1 MSSSNDSCVSSS
13 ADGSLPMNPIF
24 PDSITEGL
32 QLDLIKPI
40 RTGATLYSMAVTRRK
55 LMFYKLYDWTY
66 GGAFNR
72 NIPSPHRSH

>member
-1 MSSSNDSCVSSS
+1 MSSDGSRVSSS

-24 PDSITEGL
+24 PDSITQGL
-32 QLDLIKPI
+32 QLGLMK
-40 RTGATLYSMAVTRRK
+40 TAGATLYSMAVTRRK

-66 GGAFNR
+66 GGAFNG